1 MPAGAASPHPD
12 APPGVVIA
20 RFAALTLLF
29 LTAETEQTVG
39 LVPAK
44 AEPLLILHDW
54 FGKSPASTPTYVR
67 DNLKFL
73 ESQPFDG
80 LAIYLRTPDL
90 SLNVTTSVVSSRE
103 LTHEAI
109 AGVLRPIAGLPFKNL
124 KHNFAAVVALR
135 PPDLFEDW
143 AVVARNF
150 GFLARAA
157 REAGLKGVYFD
168 NEMYGA
174 KWANYPAGVASPT
187 KSLVEY
193 QTQARLRGKQ
203 VMEAMTAAFPDIV
216 VLTLHGPYVSEP
228 KAPSPLFPS
237 WHASNRL
244 LGPFFAG
251 FVEGAGDRAVC
262 VDGGELYHLRKEED
276 FRRSYEWRRNAL
288 ASDKVD
294 CAYLPPAVRGKWAAR
309 VEIGFGVYDRP
320 FGGLPMDPPTLRSV
334 ITQALRRT
342 DRYVWLYI
350 EGRTLLAPPE
360 KGGAEADWVRAVR
373 DGRDEGR
380 RR

>member
-1 MPAGAASPHPD
+1 MILRAAVFALLAVASV
-12 APPGVVIA
+12 APP
-20 RFAALTLLF
+20 TE
-29 LTAETEQTVG
+29 AEGAPDKKREG
-39 LVPAK
+39 PF
-44 AEPLLILHDW
+44 LILHDW

-80 LAIYLRTPDL
+80 LAVYLRTPDL
-90 SLNVTTSVVSSRE
+90 SLNVTTSVLSDRE
-103 LTHEAI
+103 LTYEAI
-109 AGVLRPIAGLPFKNL
+109 AGVLRPISGLPFKTL
-124 KHNFAAVVALR
+124 KHNFAAVLALR
-135 PPDLFEDW
+135 PPDLFADW
-143 AVVARNF
+143 AAAVRNS

-168 NEMYGA
+168 NEMYGV
-174 KWANYPAGVASPT
+174 KWANYPAGVASPS
-187 KSLVEY
+187 KSLAEY
-193 QTQARLRGKQ
+193 QAQARLRGKQ

-237 WHASNRL
+237 WSASNRL

-276 FRRSYEWRRNAL
+276 FRRSYEWRRTSL

-294 CAYLPPAVRGKWAAR
+294 CAYLPPGVRGKWAGR
-309 VEIGFGVYDRP
+309 VEIAFGVYDRP
-320 FGGLPMDPPTLRSV
+320 FAGIPMDPATLKGV
-334 ITQALRRT
+334 LTHALRRT
-342 DRYVWLYI
+342 DRYVWLYV

-360 KGGAEADWVRAVR
+360 KGGAESEWVQAVR
-373 DGRDEGR
+373 EGRDDGR